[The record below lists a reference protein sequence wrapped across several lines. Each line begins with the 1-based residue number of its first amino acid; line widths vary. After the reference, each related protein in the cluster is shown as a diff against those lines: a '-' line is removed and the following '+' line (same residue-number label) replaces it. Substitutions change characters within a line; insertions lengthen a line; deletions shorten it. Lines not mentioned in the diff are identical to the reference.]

1 VTRGAVYWHFKDKAE
16 LFFAMRED
24 VFSPM
29 VERTDSLCCRS
40 QYDNPLDAI
49 EASVK
54 EFFRV
59 LEDCSVVREVF
70 EIMISRCEYVDEFT
84 SVQEEVGRP
93 AQTFLTKIEAVY
105 LQAAAKGML
114 RPGLDPLAMARDTW
128 AFTSGLLHLM
138 LNCQKGSDLPQRVPE
153 MITAHMAIRR
163 VSAVPSLPGAR
174 RCPRPYCAMPPVG
187 AKPSPRAAA
196 GAACLRPWAAVVP
209 YRRQTIRLYPDHA
222 PRPGRLRRPV
232 GHRPAS
238 RRRFP
243 GWR

>member
-1 VTRGAVYWHFKDKAE
+1 MARRTKADAQTTRNNLLDAAEQLFQSRGVSHTSLNDIATAAGTTRGAIYWHFKDKAE

-24 VFSPM
+24 VFSPL
-29 VERTDSLCCRS
+29 VERTDALLLSD
-40 QYDNPLDAI
+40 QFANPLDAI

-93 AQTFLTKIEAVY
+93 GRAFLTKIETVY
-105 LQAAAKGML
+105 LQAAAKGLL
-114 RPGLDPLAMARDTW
+114 RPGLDPLATARDTW
-128 AFTSGLLHLM
+128 AFTTGLLHLM

-163 VSAVPSLPGAR
+163 VSAVP
-174 RCPRPYCAMPPVG
+174 
-187 AKPSPRAAA
+187 
-196 GAACLRPWAAVVP
+196 
-209 YRRQTIRLYPDHA
+209 
-222 PRPGRLRRPV
+222 
-232 GHRPAS
+232 
-238 RRRFP
+238 
-243 GWR
+243 

>member
-1 VTRGAVYWHFKDKAE
+1 MWRQSFNAGENCQGSGGDARRGVLAFQGQGRVVLRHARGCVFAFGRTNGCPVAVGSV
-16 LFFAMRED
+16 R
-24 VFSPM
+24 
-29 VERTDSLCCRS
+29 
-40 QYDNPLDAI
+40 NPLDAI

-163 VSAVPSLPGAR
+163 VSAVP
-174 RCPRPYCAMPPVG
+174 
-187 AKPSPRAAA
+187 
-196 GAACLRPWAAVVP
+196 
-209 YRRQTIRLYPDHA
+209 
-222 PRPGRLRRPV
+222 
-232 GHRPAS
+232 
-238 RRRFP
+238 
-243 GWR
+243 